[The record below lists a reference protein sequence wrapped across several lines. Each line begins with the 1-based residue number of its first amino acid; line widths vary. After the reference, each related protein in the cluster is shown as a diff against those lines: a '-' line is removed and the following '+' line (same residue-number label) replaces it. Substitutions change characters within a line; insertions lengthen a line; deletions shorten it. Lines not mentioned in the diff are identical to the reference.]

1 MEKCQPLVSIITPCF
16 NGEKVVHRMIE
27 SVLAQTYNNIEYI
40 LVNDGSTD
48 RTEAVVL
55 SYQEKFDKRG
65 YSLRYIK
72 QENKG
77 LGGAINAGLKVFKG
91 DYLCWADADDF
102 FAPTSVEKRVLWMEE
117 HTDYGVITSD
127 AYLVKEND
135 LFNPYGKVSQG
146 VTDNE
151 NENQFWNLLEANSIF
166 CCACH
171 MIRTAFFLKINQN
184 REIYPARRGQN
195 WQMLLPMYYHYK
207 RHFLDEP
214 LFYCVESD
222 NSMSHDETPN
232 QQLLRCDEHEEIL
245 KHVIQSVEMKSED
258 WQKASEMITANY
270 IRKRLYIAY
279 NAGLADVADEQY
291 KKLKAE
297 KKLTIRDR
305 LYWLGANNLWLKKL
319 FNRAKRG

>member
-1 MEKCQPLVSIITPCF
+1 MKKSQPVVSIITPCF

-27 SVLAQTYNNIEYI
+27 SVLAQTYDNIEYI

-48 RTEAVVL
+48 RSEEVVL
-55 SYQEKFDKRG
+55 SYQEQFQKRG
-65 YSLRYIK
+65 YEFHYIK

-77 LGGAINAGLKVFKG
+77 LGGAINAGLKVFSG

-102 FAPTSVEKRVLWMEE
+102 FAPSSVEKRVLWMET
-117 HTDYGVITSD
+117 HPDYGVITSD
-127 AYLVKEND
+127 AYIVKETD
-135 LFNPYGKVSQG
+135 LLNPCRKISQG
-146 VTDNE
+146 ITDNE

-171 MIRTAFFLKINQN
+171 MIRSAYFLKINPN

-222 NSMSHDETPN
+222 NSMSYDDTPKK
-232 QQLLRCDEHEEIL
+232 QLLRCDEHEEIL
-245 KHVIQSVEMKSED
+245 EHVIQGLEMNAEDGEKAKSLI
-258 WQKASEMITANY
+258 KVNY
-270 IRKRLYIAY
+270 IRKRLYIAF
-279 NAGLADVADEQY
+279 NAGLADVANEQF

-297 KKLTIRDR
+297 GKATFRDR
-305 LYWLGANNLWLKKL
+305 MYRFCANNQWVKRVLKQ
-319 FNRAKRG
+319 R